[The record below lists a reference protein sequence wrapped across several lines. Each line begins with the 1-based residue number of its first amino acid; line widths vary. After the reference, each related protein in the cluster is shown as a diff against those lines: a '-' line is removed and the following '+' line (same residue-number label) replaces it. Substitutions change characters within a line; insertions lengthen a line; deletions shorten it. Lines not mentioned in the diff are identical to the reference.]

1 MKNALIVLIVWLMSG
16 LAAWAQDQGAT
27 PRNRSSPVRSKI
39 YKLEELTW
47 PQIDAL
53 DRERSLFILP
63 VGMIEQH
70 GPHLP
75 VGADTLGVTYEAN
88 RASSRV
94 SRALPDWNVVMMPPI
109 NYGQSGANTL
119 GDMLV
124 HPGTYAIRQS
134 TLRSLVA
141 DLGGQLA
148 QNGFKW
154 IFVHEWPRRAHPQ
167 HCDQRGMRL
176 RQRDISR
183 DDAARHGSLSSGS
196 GDSIQRREDQRQ
208 VLSATELSSIGMD
221 VHAGVG
227 ETSGMLAHGPDSV
240 RPNYKTLQSQ
250 AGRSLEELREIAT
263 APGWQ
268 GYLSTPAKAT
278 AQYGRAVEAWWIDG
292 STDLILR
299 AVRGENMFVHARI
312 PETAP
317 PAVAPVLEKAIANE
331 TAFEAKL
338 GTGCC
343 NAKSVISSR
352 AQLTWLRRSGSR
364 VELGLRRKS
373 VERALEPLAAEMH
386 VEKIQHRRPIVRGE
400 RVAVVCVIDAK
411 AIRGAQ

>member
-154 IFVHEWPRRAHPQ
+154 IFVLNGHGAPTHNIAINEACDFVSETFRVTMLHVTGLFRADPAIQ
-167 HCDQRGMRL
+167 
-176 RQRDISR
+176 
-183 DDAARHGSLSSGS
+183 SSGER
-196 GDSIQRREDQRQ
+196 INAKFF
-208 VLSATELSSIGMD
+208 SATELSSFGMD

-227 ETSGMLAHGPDSV
+227 ETSGMLAVRPDLV
-240 RPNYKTLQSQ
+240 RPNYRTLQSQ

-268 GYLSTPAKAT
+268 GYLSAPAKAT
-278 AQYGRAVEAWWIDG
+278 APYGRAVEAWWIDG
-292 STDLILR
+292 FTDLILR
-299 AVRGENMFVHARI
+299 AVRGENMFVHARS
-312 PETAP
+312 PETVP
-317 PAVAPVLEKAIANE
+317 PAVAPVLEKALANE
-331 TAFEAKL
+331 AAFEAKL
-338 GTGCC
+338 GD
-343 NAKSVISSR
+343 
-352 AQLTWLRRSGSR
+352 WL
-364 VELGLRRKS
+364 LQRRK
-373 VERALEPLAAEMH
+373 R
-386 VEKIQHRRPIVRGE
+386 
-400 RVAVVCVIDAK
+400 D
-411 AIRGAQ
+411 